1 MAMSQGLLVTW
12 EEFLWFEK
20 KVLRVKDGEE
30 LSAKEQDKFD
40 EVKKK
45 VTADLSIWESFK
57 GSGDMKLL
65 KRYLMAN
72 HINTLMMEMEGK
84 SPRPNRRR
92 PVHIKKEKVYPH
104 LLPLEDW
111 LNLTNHGGKKELL
124 AFKNEMWAS
133 DVGPR
138 MVMKEGALYVRILA
152 LNPRDPLM
160 RDPVLE
166 LEGKIIDTA
175 EGKVHG
181 VEKEVY
187 RL

>member
-1 MAMSQGLLVTW
+1 MMKSQVTGLTREQMLSDW
-12 EEFLWFEK
+12 EEFRRHFINM
-20 KVLRVKDGEE
+20 LREE
-30 LSAKEQDKFD
+30 SKRPKR
-40 EVKKK
+40 
-45 VTADLSIWESFK
+45 K
-57 GSGDMKLL
+57 G
-65 KRYLMAN
+65 R
-72 HINTLMMEMEGK
+72 
-84 SPRPNRRR
+84 
-92 PVHIKKEKVYPH
+92 VHIKKEKVYPH

-133 DVGPR
+133 EVGPR

>member
-1 MAMSQGLLVTW
+1 MTSQGVQVTGLTREEMLSDW
-12 EEFLWFEK
+12 EKFKRHFINM
-20 KVLRVKDGEE
+20 LREE
-30 LSAKEQDKFD
+30 SKRPKR
-40 EVKKK
+40 
-45 VTADLSIWESFK
+45 K
-57 GSGDMKLL
+57 G
-65 KRYLMAN
+65 R
-72 HINTLMMEMEGK
+72 
-84 SPRPNRRR
+84 
-92 PVHIKKEKVYPH
+92 VHIKKEKVYPH

-111 LNLTNHGGKKELL
+111 LNLTNQGGKEELL

-133 DVGPR
+133 EVGPR
-138 MVMKEGALYVRILA
+138 MVMKEGAIYVRILA

>member
-1 MAMSQGLLVTW
+1 MAMSQGLQVTW

-45 VTADLSIWESFK
+45 VTADLSIWESSK

-104 LLPLEDW
+104 LLRLEDW

-138 MVMKEGALYVRILA
+138 MVMKEGAIYVRILA
-152 LNPRDPLM
+152 LNSRDPLM

-166 LEGKIIDTA
+166 LEGKIIDTS
-175 EGKVHG
+175 EGKLQG